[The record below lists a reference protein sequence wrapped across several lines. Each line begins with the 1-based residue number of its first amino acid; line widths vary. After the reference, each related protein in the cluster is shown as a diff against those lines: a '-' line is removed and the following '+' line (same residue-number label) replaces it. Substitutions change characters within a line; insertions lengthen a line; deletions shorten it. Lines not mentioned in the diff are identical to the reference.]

1 MLVGGSPPEQ
11 LAITHRDDGGTEEVE
26 FFGDHGLL
34 FGCRHVPAGPVRAG
48 LVVCP
53 PILADFGANYQR
65 EVRLGRQLAAA
76 GIVVQRFHPRG
87 AGQSDGEGVDLTL
100 DSMIE
105 DTRAAVTRLR
115 DRFPVDT
122 VAVMGTRFGA
132 LAAVTVAA
140 ELGGAPVV
148 LWEPTTEPRRY
159 FREGLRARSVHQFK
173 AGTGV
178 TAGAAGPGEAEDP
191 AAELARCGYIDLLGA
206 RVGGQLFHT
215 PGDRDLATL
224 MGLRPRPVL
233 LLQLDQRDELR
244 DEYRDLV
251 DRWTAQGF
259 AVTARCCPSEET
271 WWFVHDRLTPVAAIL
286 DTTTD
291 WLVARLP

>member
-26 FFGDHGLL
+26 FFGDRGLL

-76 GIVVQRFHPRG
+76 GVVVQRFHPRG
-87 AGQSDGEGVDLTL
+87 AGQSDGDGADLTL
-100 DSMIE
+100 DSMIA
-105 DTRAAVTRLR
+105 DTMAAVTHLR
-115 DRFPVDT
+115 ERSPVET

-132 LAAVTVAA
+132 LAASAAAA
-140 ELGGAPVV
+140 ELDEAPVV
-148 LWEPTTEPRRY
+148 LWEPTTDPRRY

-173 AGTGV
+173 AGT
-178 TAGAAGPGEAEDP
+178 AGAEEPEEP
-191 AAELARCGYIDLLGA
+191 EAELARCGFIDLLGA
-206 RVGGQLFHT
+206 PVGGPLFHT

-224 MGLRPRPVL
+224 MGPRPRPVL
-233 LLQLDQRDELR
+233 LLQLGQQEELR
-244 DEYRDLV
+244 DEYRGLV
-251 DRWTAQGF
+251 ERWTAVGF
-259 AVTARCCPSEET
+259 SVTAQCCPSEET
-271 WWFVHDRLTPVAAIL
+271 WWFVHDRLAPVAAIL
-286 DTTTD
+286 DPTAD
-291 WLVARLP
+291 WLLARLP

>member
-11 LAITHRDDGGTEEVE
+11 LAITHRDDGGAEEVE
-26 FFGDHGLL
+26 FFGDRGLL
-34 FGCRHVPAGPVRAG
+34 FGCRHVPPGPVRAG

-87 AGQSDGEGVDLTL
+87 AGQSDGDSVDLTL

-105 DTRAAVTRLR
+105 DTRAAVTRLA
-115 DRFPVDT
+115 DRFPVET

-132 LAAVTVAA
+132 LAAVAVAA
-140 ELGGAPVV
+140 ELDGAPVV
-148 LWEPTTEPRRY
+148 LWEPTTDPRRY

-173 AGTGV
+173 AGTAG
-178 TAGAAGPGEAEDP
+178 TAGGTEEAEDP
-191 AAELARCGYIDLLGA
+191 EAELARCGYIDLLGA
-206 RVGGQLFHT
+206 PVGGPLFHT

-224 MGLRPRPVL
+224 MGGRPRPVL
-233 LLQLDQRDELR
+233 LVQLDQREELR
-244 DEYRDLV
+244 DEYRDLA
-251 DRWTAQGF
+251 DRWTAHGIS
-259 AVTARCCPSEET
+259 VTARCCPSEET
-271 WWFVHDRLTPVAAIL
+271 WWFVHDRLAPAGAIL
-286 DTTTD
+286 DTTAD
-291 WLVARLP
+291 WLIARLS

>member
-26 FFGDHGLL
+26 FFGDRGLL

-76 GIVVQRFHPRG
+76 GVVVQRFHPRG
-87 AGQSDGEGVDLTL
+87 AGQSDGDGADLTL

-105 DTRAAVTRLR
+105 DTMAAVTLSARAVAR
-115 DRFPVDT
+115 RA

-132 LAAVTVAA
+132 LAAIAVAA
-140 ELGGAPVV
+140 GLDEAPVV
-148 LWEPTTEPRRY
+148 LWEPTTDPRRY

-173 AGTGV
+173 AGT
-178 TAGAAGPGEAEDP
+178 AGREDP
-191 AAELARCGYIDLLGA
+191 EAELARCGFIDLLGA
-206 RVGGQLFHT
+206 PVGGQLFHT

-224 MGLRPRPVL
+224 MGRRPRPVL
-233 LLQLDQRDELR
+233 LVQLDQREELR
-244 DEYRDLV
+244 DEYRGLV

-271 WWFVHDRLTPVAAIL
+271 WWFVHDRLAPVAAIL
-286 DTTTD
+286 EATAD
-291 WLVARLP
+291 WLVARLS